1 MTGYDVG
8 QYRTGEIVPLPFPF
22 TGTLAIRRRPALV
35 LLDTGDADV
44 VLARI
49 TSRPPRTPFDFQI
62 VEWRQAGLPLPSAV
76 RLDKVA
82 TLEKYIIERKLG
94 VLDVDDL
101 EQVRATVQ
109 RLWAS
114 I

>member
-1 MTGYDVG
+1 MTGYDGG
-8 QYRTGEIVPLPFPF
+8 QYRTGEIVLLPFPF
-22 TGTLAIRRRPALV
+22 TGAPAVRRRPALV

-49 TSRPPRTPFDFQI
+49 TSRPPRTPFDVQI
-62 VEWRQAGLPLPSAV
+62 VEWRRAGLLIPSVV

-82 TLEKYIIERKLG
+82 TLEKRNIEQRLG
-94 VLDVDDL
+94 MLTVNDL
-101 EQVRATVQ
+101 VQVRVTVQ